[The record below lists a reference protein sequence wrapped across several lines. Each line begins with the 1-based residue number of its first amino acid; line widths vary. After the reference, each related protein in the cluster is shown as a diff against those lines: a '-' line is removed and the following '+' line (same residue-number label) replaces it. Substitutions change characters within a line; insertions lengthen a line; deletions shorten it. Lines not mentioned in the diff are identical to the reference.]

1 MQNKYLRIVD
11 YLMHILGFA
20 AFFMIIGYYL
30 PKIYI
35 QYFDKRVY
43 YEITNPITVEKKV
56 NYSCNYVDAYIHRKA
71 LVPIKGS
78 SVRQLTLIRIDG
90 KYQRIANFET
100 PVQAEVGEATVIAHW
115 QIPCDIPLGTYFFEG
130 TLKYKVYDINRYTHF
145 YTENFDIVATSSP
158 KLKIN

>member
-1 MQNKYLRIVD
+1 MQNKFIRTID
-11 YLMHILGFA
+11 YLLHIVIFSA
-20 AFFMIIGYYL
+20 AFMVIGYYL

-56 NYSCNYVDAYIHRKA
+56 NNKCEFIDAYINRRA

-78 SVRQLTLIRIDG
+78 SVRQLTLIRVDG

-100 PVQAEVGEATVIAHW
+100 PVQADIGETTMIVHW
-115 QIPCDIPLGTYFFEG
+115 LLPCDIPIGTYFFEG
-130 TLKYKVYDINRYTHF
+130 TLEYKVYDITRYTHF
-145 YTENFDIVATSSP
+145 YTENFIVQSTSSAVI
-158 KLKIN
+158 KN